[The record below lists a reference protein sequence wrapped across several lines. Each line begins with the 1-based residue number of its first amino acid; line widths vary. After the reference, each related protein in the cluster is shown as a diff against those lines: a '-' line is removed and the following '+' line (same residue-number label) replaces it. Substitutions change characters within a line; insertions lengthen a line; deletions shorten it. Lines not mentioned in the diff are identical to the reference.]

1 MRTRTRT
8 HNPTRSLEYHE
19 ALVDG
24 FYVVQDD
31 FPELEMLVDQSSFP
45 SLEDLRRVPLMEGDI
60 RVGNPLKAPPQW
72 APPSPL
78 PWGLGAQPCM
88 HARRAHAHTHKCM
101 CAHIC
106 MHARTHA
113 RTQEVVFVDADEDS
127 GLVAI
132 QERAAEAC
140 SLPEVT
146 SKGPG
151 ARMQVRRSARAQ
163 AREARQ
169 LTAAVPGCSQ
179 VWVFLRD
186 LNPQALAQVV
196 ADQLG
201 GTFDAEDTM
210 RHFWEKESERE
221 KLKSKWVGCLGVPGG
236 AQGAAVGCAGSRGS
250 AKAS

>member
-1 MRTRTRT
+1 
-8 HNPTRSLEYHE
+8 
-19 ALVDG
+19 
-24 FYVVQDD
+24 
-31 FPELEMLVDQSSFP
+31 
-45 SLEDLRRVPLMEGDI
+45 
-60 RVGNPLKAPPQW
+60 
-72 APPSPL
+72 
-78 PWGLGAQPCM
+78 M
-88 HARRAHAHTHKCM
+88 HARTTRARAHTQMHVRTR
-101 CAHIC
+101 

-179 VWVFLRD
+179 MWVFLRD

-221 KLKSKWVGCLGVPGG
+221 KLKSKWVGYQGGRRAQRWG
-236 AQGAAVGCAGSRGS
+236 AQGAGAAQRPARPPDAAPSLHPRRPSYPPPRLPGSRTAVPACTRNGDHGGGS
-250 AKAS
+250 ARCPAPPPTPLRPRHCPPLTARCTPAPLPPAPGAGRWSSTWRTCKWG